1 MSQAAYDEFA
11 TPAFV
16 ALLQKQDRVAVERVV
31 HEYLPQIV
39 RAARG
44 AGLGQQDAEE
54 ITQQVFV
61 TFIESLPRF
70 EGRSHVRTWL
80 FGILYHKLRETRR
93 GYGKERRHDDIDDV
107 LESRFD
113 SNGMWERPPASADD
127 AVWNEQLRV
136 HLEECLEDVPER
148 YRLAFVLREVE
159 GLASKEICKIL
170 DVTATNMG
178 VILYRA
184 RNRLRECL
192 ELRGIGESS
201 P

>member
-1 MSQAAYDEFA
+1 MSQAVYEEFA
-11 TPAFV
+11 SPAFV
-16 ALLQKQDRVAVERVV
+16 ALLQRQDRDAIERVV

-39 RAARG
+39 RTARG
-44 AGLGQQDAEE
+44 GGLGQQDAEE

-61 TFIESLPRF
+61 TFIETLPRF

-93 GYGKERRHDDIDDV
+93 GFEKERRHDDIDDV
-107 LESRFD
+107 LENRFD
-113 SNGMWERPPASADD
+113 ANGMWERPPATADD
-127 AVWNEQLRV
+127 AFWTEQVRI
-136 HLEECLEDVPER
+136 HLAECLEDVPDR

-159 GLASKEICKIL
+159 GLANKEICKIL
-170 DVTATNMG
+170 GVTVTNMG

-192 ELRGIGESS
+192 EQRGIGESS